1 MKYHRVAERTY
12 ITTIKN
18 ILIKDLQL
26 EVVEIYGDDRKDG
39 VRIKARIENNGK
51 RLTKSE
57 EQAVLDKLKL
67 SKIVLKAEFSGLW
80 LLIKSW

>member
-1 MKYHRVAERTY
+1 MKCHKVAERAY
-12 ITTIKN
+12 ITAIKN
-18 ILIKDLQL
+18 VLIKDLKL
-26 EVVEIYGDDRKDG
+26 DVREIYGDDRKDG
-39 VRIKARIENNGK
+39 VRIKVRVENNGK

-57 EQAVLDKLKL
+57 EQAVLDRLKL

>member
-1 MKYHRVAERTY
+1 MKDHRGTERAY
-12 ITTIKN
+12 ITVIKN
-18 ILIKDLQL
+18 ILIKDLKL

-39 VRIKARIENNGK
+39 VRIKVRVENNGK

-57 EQAVLDKLKL
+57 EELVLDRLEL

>member
-1 MKYHRVAERTY
+1 MKCHGVSERAYLTA
-12 ITTIKN
+12 IKN
-18 ILIKDLQL
+18 ILIKDLKL
-26 EVVEIYGDDRKDG
+26 EVMEIYGDDRKDG
-39 VRIKARIENNGK
+39 VRIKARVENNGK

-57 EQAVLDKLKL
+57 EQVVLDKLKL